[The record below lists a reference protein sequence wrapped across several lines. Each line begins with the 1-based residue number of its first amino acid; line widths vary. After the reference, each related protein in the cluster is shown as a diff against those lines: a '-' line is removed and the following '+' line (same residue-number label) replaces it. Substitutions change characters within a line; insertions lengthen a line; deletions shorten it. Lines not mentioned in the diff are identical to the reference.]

1 MWGKNNHILSC
12 RYTEWNAVATWIAA
26 QMCSLRCLAEM
37 AEPSSQRKRE
47 GRSHVTGVLKANSSH
62 DEMRR
67 NQTVR
72 LWPTLDSVYWS
83 FSPSWTQFRDNK
95 KPRLPSFTQQTHVN
109 GSNCGVKCGRVDP
122 PALTAAAAAAQH
134 HFSSPGLFVLSARVK
149 KCFLL
154 CLKMKVFHAT
164 AGLVVWFV
172 VLGEFVFF
180 SPLLRSYCWTKRCKR
195 EQPAVGL
202 VVRCKNCRCV
212 TGPGRLTVLAKTSQK
227 GLRSPPRS
235 AR

>member
-26 QMCSLRCLAEM
+26 QTCSLRCLAEM

-47 GRSHVTGVLKANSSH
+47 RRSHVTGVLKANSSH

-134 HFSSPGLFVLSARVK
+134 HFSPRACSCFPQGWKSASCSAWKWKCLTLRPDSSSGLWS
-149 KCFLL
+149 
-154 CLKMKVFHAT
+154 
-164 AGLVVWFV
+164 
-172 VLGEFVFF
+172 
-180 SPLLRSYCWTKRCKR
+180 
-195 EQPAVGL
+195 
-202 VVRCKNCRCV
+202 
-212 TGPGRLTVLAKTSQK
+212 
-227 GLRSPPRS
+227 
-235 AR
+235 